1 MSETAKPK
9 HGTITWCDLTVSDA
23 PHLRDFY
30 RDVVGWEPHAVSMGD
45 YDDFSML
52 VPGTSDAA
60 AGVCH
65 ARGPNGAMPPQ
76 WLIYVNVSDADAAAA
91 RAVARGGELV
101 VGLRDVGG
109 GRFCVIRDPAG
120 AVFAL
125 FQAPTG
131 ETPPAP

>member
-1 MSETAKPK
+1 MSEAAKPK
-9 HGTITWCDLTVSDA
+9 PGTITWCDLTVSDA
-23 PHLRDFY
+23 PRLRDFY
-30 RDVVGWEPHAVSMGD
+30 RDVVGWEPQAVSMGD

-65 ARGPNGAMPPQ
+65 ARGSNGDIPPQ
-76 WLIYVNVSDADAAAA
+76 WLVYINVADADAAAA
-91 RAVARGGELV
+91 RAVERGGQLV
-101 VGLRDVGG
+101 VSPRDMGG

-125 FQAPTG
+125 FQHPGA
-131 ETPPAP
+131 